1 LAELADVSER
11 RTQLLLDSDH
21 NRHLPPNL
29 VPMAGVNSGWMIAQ
43 YCAAGIV
50 SENKVLAHPAS
61 VDSIPTSANSE
72 DHNAMGIIAARKART
87 VLRNA
92 QAVLAIELLVAA
104 QALEWRVRGK
114 LPATVGYKRR
124 EGDEARQQERSQFL
138 AALARGPLT
147 RDELGACGVAL
158 AYERVRALAE
168 PLLADRPLDEDIRR
182 VRGTLE
188 DTSFV
193 RGLNEELGKLGPATM
208 RKRGARRAGRGG
220 GAGRGEAPFPQVA
233 PQRHLRPIRP
243 LRSER

>member
-1 LAELADVSER
+1 MRRLCETHQRRGAKAGRPRQVFDHHTHRNQQTHNEPQLARQS
-11 RTQLLLDSDH
+11 
-21 NRHLPPNL
+21 
-29 VPMAGVNSGWMIAQ
+29 
-43 YCAAGIV
+43 
-50 SENKVLAHPAS
+50 
-61 VDSIPTSANSE
+61 
-72 DHNAMGIIAARKART
+72 
-87 VLRNA
+87 
-92 QAVLAIELLVAA
+92 
-104 QALEWRVRGK
+104 
-114 LPATVGYKRR
+114 
-124 EGDEARQQERSQFL
+124 DEARQQERSQFL